1 MEQYVEQEN
10 TISLLEIVE
19 VIKEKFWFLVLTTL
33 IGGFLLAGYAF
44 FMAKPTY
51 KSTGAIM
58 IQVETSEGSVNTVES
73 QRLVQSAVDILTKID
88 LISDETSLELSKQG
102 INLSGKQIRDKM
114 SVQSS
119 ANSLVISISFSNQEA
134 KIAELTVDTIIKT
147 LIKVVNDES
156 YKMEYTLKNN
166 ISNLY
171 VGEAKDVSTNKLLM
185 IFVGILLGGIVGMV
199 IVFINEAVNSG
210 YKTKESI
217 EADFKLLTL
226 GSVSEFIVKRG

>member
-1 MEQYVEQEN
+1 MEQYNEQDS
-10 TISLLEIVE
+10 TISLLEIME

-44 FMAKPTY
+44 FIAKPTY

-58 IQVETSEGSVNTVES
+58 IQVETSEGGVNTVES
-73 QRLVQSAVDILTKID
+73 QRLVQSAVDILTKIE
-88 LISDETSLELSKQG
+88 LISDETSLELAKKG
-102 INLSGKQIRDKM
+102 VILSGSQVRDKM

-119 ANSLVISISFSNQEA
+119 TNSLVISISFSNQEA
-134 KIAELTVDTIIKT
+134 KTAELTVDTIIKT
-147 LIKVVNDES
+147 LIKVVNDDA

-171 VGEAKDVSTNKLLM
+171 VGEAKNVSTNKILM

-199 IVFINEAVNSG
+199 MVFINEAVNSG

>member
-1 MEQYVEQEN
+1 MEQHVEQEN

-44 FMAKPTY
+44 FIAKPTY

>member
-44 FMAKPTY
+44 FIAKPTY